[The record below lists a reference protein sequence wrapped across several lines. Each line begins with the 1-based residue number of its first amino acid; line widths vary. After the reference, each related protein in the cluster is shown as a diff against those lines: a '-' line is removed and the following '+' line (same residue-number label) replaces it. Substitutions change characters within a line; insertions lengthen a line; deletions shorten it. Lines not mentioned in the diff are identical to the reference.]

1 MLQGTGVQSAVIQKI
16 SDNALIDK
24 IKSGDMTS
32 FELLV
37 NRHKDFAF
45 SIAYRVVLN
54 EEDAEEV
61 AHDAFIK
68 ALNSL
73 DKFKG
78 ESKFTTWF
86 YRVVLNMAISRQ
98 RKKRIRT
105 EDIQDNPGGVMEYTR
120 LDEYHGMNE
129 SDRTE
134 FLNQAMFRLNEEERS
149 LLSLYYFQELS
160 MEEVEEISGI
170 DKNNLKVKIFRARK
184 KLAGVLSRLL
194 PNEVESIL

>member
-1 MLQGTGVQSAVIQKI
+1 MIQKI
-16 SDNALIDK
+16 SDNALIEK
-24 IKSGDMTS
+24 IKAGDMTS

-45 SIAYRVVLN
+45 SIAHRVVLN

-98 RKKRIRT
+98 RKKRVYT
-105 EDIQDNPGGVMEYTR
+105 EDIQDNPGGVLEYSR
-120 LDEYHGMNE
+120 LDEYQGM
-129 SDRTE
+129 SDQDRSNYLNKA
-134 FLNQAMFRLNEEERS
+134 LNQLNEEER
-149 LLSLYYFQELS
+149 LILSLYYFQELN
-160 MEEVEEISGI
+160 MEEVEEVSGI

-184 KLAGVLSRLL
+184 KLAGVLSKLL